1 MLEQRFGFGLA
12 HRGSAPA
19 IHTPRRQVEWC
30 RWCGELLQAEFGGW
44 DLLDW
49 AALVAF
55 GVQEAQTNFRARCAG
70 RYDDAA
76 IAVVEDE
83 VSAVGFGE
91 AWCAFDDMTEDD
103 AEQKSS
109 ETVPVALPSSVYMN

>member
-1 MLEQRFGFGLA
+1 MLLPPRAA
-12 HRGSAPA
+12 HFILTTLPQFTHQGARRRGAGGA
-19 IHTPRRQVEWC
+19 
-30 RWCGELLQAEFGGW
+30 GELLQAEFGGW
-44 DLLDW
+44 GLLDW

-76 IAVVEDE
+76 IAVVEDD
-83 VSAVGFGE
+83 VGAVGFGE
-91 AWCAFDDMTEDD
+91 AWCAFDDMT

-109 ETVPVALPSSVYMN
+109 ETVPVAFPSSLSI